1 MNTRVGHQLFL
12 EQNGRFHRV
21 GGGYAP
27 VAQLEQ
33 DLNVLLAAA

>member
-1 MNTRVGHQLFL
+1 MGVTSFPTLFL
-12 EQNGRFHRV
+12 EQNVRFHCV
-21 GGGYAP
+21 GSGYAS